1 MQGYLWVVGTAVV
14 IFAGVISYAVARRY
28 GWGAA
33 LLLSAL
39 ALVTSIAMQW
49 QAQGL
54 GLEDGMRLAGA
65 SLVFS
70 APVTLGV
77 LAGIVIAW
85 LRRG

>member
-1 MQGYLWVVGTAVV
+1 MYGYLWVVGSASV
-14 IFAGVISYAVARRY
+14 IFAAVISYAMTRRY

-33 LLLSAL
+33 LLLPLL
-39 ALVTSIAMQW
+39 AVATMIAMQW

-54 GLEDGMRLAGA
+54 GLEDGLRLAGA

-70 APVTLGV
+70 APLLLGV
-77 LAGIVIAW
+77 LAGIAIAR